1 MIPATVPLSKNVD
14 VASAVE
20 EMNLARK
27 PFSPP
32 VTPAPPVI
40 PRDEVATHW
49 VEVPVDQRTWP
60 RVPEALVESRR
71 KPERERLLEK
81 RLVEVSPVVEAL
93 ESVVC
98 PVTERVPF
106 EDRDEVA
113 VIDPI
118 VADPPVSEE
127 IVAVTAFKSVAKK
140 LELVALVLFKL
151 VIAPCVEKRLVTV
164 PTVVEEVLSTV

>member
-1 MIPATVPLSKNVD
+1 M
-14 VASAVE
+14 
-20 EMNLARK
+20 
-27 PFSPP
+27 
-32 VTPAPPVI
+32 
-40 PRDEVATHW
+40 
-49 VEVPVDQRTWP
+49 
-60 RVPEALVESRR
+60 PEALVESRR